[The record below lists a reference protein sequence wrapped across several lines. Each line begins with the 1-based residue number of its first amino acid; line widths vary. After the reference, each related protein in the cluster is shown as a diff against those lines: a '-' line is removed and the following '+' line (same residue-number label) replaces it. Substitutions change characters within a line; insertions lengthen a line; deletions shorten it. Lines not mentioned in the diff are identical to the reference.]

1 MVNSLTWL
9 LVADASKAKL
19 YSMHKAR
26 FLLDKQ
32 SKNLN
37 LIGQFCHDA
46 SRMKGI
52 DLVTD
57 RMGTFGNG
65 SFEETTLP
73 KVHEAE
79 QFAMELLTHLK
90 HARAEHSYRDI
101 IIVAPPAFMGLLHK
115 HMPHEMDKLV
125 VKRIEKNYTQYNG
138 DELAAN
144 LLNHL

>member
-1 MVNSLTWL
+1 MGNTVTWL
-9 LVADASKAKL
+9 LIADASKARL

-26 FLLDKQ
+26 FLLDKH

-37 LIGQFCHDA
+37 LIGQFTHDA

-52 DLVTD
+52 DLVSD

-79 QFAMELLTHLK
+79 QFALELLGHLK
-90 HARAEHSYRDI
+90 SARVENSYRDI
-101 IIVAPPAFMGLLHK
+101 IIVAPPSFMGLLHK
-115 HMPHEMDKLV
+115 HMPHEVDKLV
-125 VKRIEKNYTQYNG
+125 VKRIEKDYTQYNG
-138 DELAAN
+138 EELAQN
-144 LLNHL
+144 LINHL